1 MENNFVNTL
10 SGIYSQ
16 ELTISGKNI
25 KQNERNT
32 LKASIMEAFS
42 AHLNDMFS
50 GSDVLEVGVTTDG
63 VAVNIQNES
72 IGSLVVVF
80 NATIKNLEYDFDFEK
95 EEYEKETN
103 EKALKKGERLE
114 KKEKKIKETAEKQER
129 KMKEKE
135 KKA

>member
-10 SGIYSQ
+10 SSVYSQ

-32 LKASIMEAFS
+32 LKASIMETFA
-42 AHLNDMFS
+42 AHLGELFS

-103 EKALKKGERLE
+103 EKALKKAERLAA
-114 KKEKKIKETAEKQER
+114 KEKKIKETAETKER